1 MNLSAMNSSDNNDIS
16 EKEIIEA
23 TKLFYSNCYGH
34 AKILANVSS
43 DCISELELKSIINGD
58 SVAEFIAHQAKKV
71 LQKNKASQ
79 IQKQHLMYNNL
90 YGISK
95 ET

>member
-1 MNLSAMNSSDNNDIS
+1 MVLWNGMKLSAMNSSYDNDIS

-34 AKILANVSS
+34 AEILANVSS
-43 DCISELELKSIINGD
+43 DYISELELKSIINGD
-58 SVAEFIAHQAKKV
+58 SVAEFIAHQARKV

-79 IQKQHLMYNNL
+79 IQK
-90 YGISK
+90 
-95 ET
+95 